1 MLHKILDIKKKT
13 MKTRI
18 LSVFTLATLLF
29 VSCSKDGPEAF
40 LYKGDDFVSFE
51 NITSTSIAVSEDQEE
66 AKITVKLSR
75 VQPVDVAVTITI
87 EEIQVNVGY
96 SIPNSN
102 VIIPAGETEGSFIIN
117 PIDDDVNTPSTILR
131 ATITATTPALKIG
144 LREVG
149 SYSKTITIV
158 NDDCP
163 TKFNLWFGAVNVV
176 DVGYATIN
184 GTGSGNAGGD
194 CDILRV
200 TTANNLVG
208 WTSGAFSSVPH
219 DFTFLPDFPNST
231 TGLVE
236 IPSTEIGQAN
246 FNFPGGAGPGVVLYT
261 ITYGEY
267 NETTKVLEADYQV
280 RVRRVSDGALF
291 NLSGWSGTNRV
302 IKP

>member
-1 MLHKILDIKKKT
+1 

-51 NITSTSIAVSEDQEE
+51 NINSTSIAVSEDQEE
-66 AKITVKLSR
+66 AKITIKLSR
-75 VQPVDVAVTITI
+75 VQPVDVAISVTI

-96 SIPNSN
+96 SIPNSQ

-131 ATITATTPALKIG
+131 ATITSTTPDLKIG

-163 TKFNLWFGAVNVV
+163 TKFNLWFGSVNVE
-176 DVGYATIN
+176 DVGYGSVPGN
-184 GTGSGNAGGD
+184 GSGNDGGD

-200 TTANNLVG
+200 TTSTNLVG
-208 WTSGAFSSVPH
+208 WTTGAFANVPH
-219 DFTFLPDFPNST
+219 DFTLTPDFPGAT
-231 TGLVE
+231 TGLAE
-236 IPSTEIGQAN
+236 IAETEIGQAN
-246 FNFPGGAGPGVVLYT
+246 FNFPGGAGAGLVLYT

-267 NETTKVLEADYQV
+267 NETTKVLEVDYVV
-280 RVRRVSDGALF
+280 RVRRLSDGAMF
-291 NLSGWSGTNRV
+291 NLTGWNGTNRV